1 MFPLPDNSGI
11 HGGIMAKEI
20 ERKFLL
26 KNDNWPRENVVK
38 CRQGY
43 LNSARERTVR
53 VRIAGDKGYLTI
65 KGIRVGASRPE
76 FEYEIPVEDA
86 EILLDLCEKPLI
98 EKNRYRVVEGDF
110 TWEIDEFFG
119 ENRGL
124 IIAEIELEHEDQEF
138 SIPDWIGKEV
148 TDDPRY
154 YNASLIKNPY
164 KTW

>member
-1 MFPLPDNSGI
+1 M
-11 HGGIMAKEI
+11 
-20 ERKFLL
+20 

-38 CRQGY
+38 CLQGY
-43 LNSARERTVR
+43 LNSVRERTVR
-53 VRIAGDKGYLTI
+53 VRIAGGKGYLTI

-86 EILLDLCEKPLI
+86 EMLLDLCEKPLI

-124 IIAEIELEHEDQEF
+124 VIAEIELEHEDQEF

>member
-1 MFPLPDNSGI
+1 MFPLPVNSGI
-11 HGGIMAKEI
+11 YGAIMAKEI

-26 KNDNWPRENVVK
+26 KNDSWPRENVMK
-38 CRQGY
+38 YRQGY

-124 IIAEIELEHEDQEF
+124 IIAEIELEHEEQEF

>member
-20 ERKFLL
+20 ERNFLL
-26 KNDNWPRENVVK
+26 KNDNWPHENVVK
-38 CRQGY
+38 HRQGY

-98 EKNRYRVVEGDF
+98 KKNRYRVVEGDF

-124 IIAEIELEHEDQEF
+124 VIAEIELEHEEQEF